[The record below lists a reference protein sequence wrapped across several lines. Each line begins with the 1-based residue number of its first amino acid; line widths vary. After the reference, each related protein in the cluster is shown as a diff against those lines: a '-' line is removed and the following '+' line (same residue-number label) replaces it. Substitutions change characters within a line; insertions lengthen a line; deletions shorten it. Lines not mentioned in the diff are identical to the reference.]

1 MKVNEG
7 FVPGR
12 SRENARKVLAAAK
25 KAGVDVREVRTVDGG
40 YSVPAKV
47 LEVLDGSKR
56 TSSRKGKRP
65 TNKETDN
72 G

>member
-1 MKVNEG
+1 MRVNEG

-12 SRENARKVLAAAK
+12 SRENARKVLAAAR
-25 KAGVDVREVRTVDGG
+25 KAGVDVQQVRTTDGG
-40 YSVPAKV
+40 YLVPTKV
-47 LEVLDGSKR
+47 LDVLDGKKS
-56 TSSRKGKRP
+56 SSRKGKRP